1 MLGLT
6 HQHRISTECDDS
18 PSEYNDQ
25 IDDRVDDDRSIQ
37 SQTEIIDLNLSIPE
51 PKLIQVGRW
60 LVPENDPMLGA
71 IIAMERS
78 VTEWLNQITEIEDKQ
93 EKMNDSHHP

>member
-6 HQHRISTECDDS
+6 HQLRISTECDDS

-25 IDDRVDDDRSIQ
+25 IDDSVDDDRSIQ
-37 SQTEIIDLNLSIPE
+37 SQTEIIDLSLSTPE